1 MRNWCARH
9 PIYFMGL
16 YALFYLTFFA
26 LLERTIQT
34 PDLLVHCRLDDL
46 IPFCKYAII
55 PYSLWFPWI
64 PFTLFFILYKGERSD
79 FWRLCLPLFAGMTMA
94 LLFYAIVPNGLAL
107 RPRYVPGNDI
117 FAKAVQSLYRTD
129 TPMNVCPSIHV
140 FNSVTLMLAY
150 YRTRCFDAP
159 RLRWMR
165 PAAAVAAEPSYQL
178 GSQGTQAGLSPV
190 GQVCFFGTEQKGT
203 TMPAK
208 FELIAP
214 CFFGCEST
222 AKFELTRIGAE
233 NIRVE
238 DGRLSFCGGAEMI
251 AAANLNLRTVERVML
266 LLARYK
272 ATTFDELFDGV
283 YSIPWEEFLPADA
296 AFPVTGSS
304 LNSQLTSIP
313 ACQSVIKKAV
323 VKRLM
328 KGHRTTVLP
337 ESGVEYKVRFMLRKN
352 VCEIMLDT
360 TGEGLHKRGYR
371 RNAMEAPLRET
382 LAATIADLGRVRRDS
397 LVEDPFCGSGTLLIE
412 AAQKAMNI
420 APGLKRRFAAERYSF
435 VPAALWAEQR
445 QKALAESKLDVGF
458 EAFGYDIDPAAVAQA
473 NVNAKLAG
481 VENRCHFE
489 VADVATFAAK
499 PEAIVLTNP
508 PYGERLG
515 TIEGAAKLARTLG
528 QQMEASPCAGL
539 YAITADMDFELHYG
553 KRANKRRKMY
563 NGMIPCQLYMYY
575 NAPKTEKMAKPMPK
589 SGFDGKRTHF
599 EKK

>member
-1 MRNWCARH
+1 
-9 PIYFMGL
+9 
-16 YALFYLTFFA
+16 
-26 LLERTIQT
+26 
-34 PDLLVHCRLDDL
+34 
-46 IPFCKYAII
+46 
-55 PYSLWFPWI
+55 
-64 PFTLFFILYKGERSD
+64 
-79 FWRLCLPLFAGMTMA
+79 
-94 LLFYAIVPNGLAL
+94 
-107 RPRYVPGNDI
+107 
-117 FAKAVQSLYRTD
+117 
-129 TPMNVCPSIHV
+129 
-140 FNSVTLMLAY
+140 
-150 YRTRCFDAP
+150 
-159 RLRWMR
+159 
-165 PAAAVAAEPSYQL
+165 
-178 GSQGTQAGLSPV
+178 
-190 GQVCFFGTEQKGT
+190 
-203 TMPAK
+203 MPAK

-473 NVNAKLAG
+473 NVNAKLA
-481 VENRCHFE
+481 
-489 VADVATFAAK
+489 
-499 PEAIVLTNP
+499 
-508 PYGERLG
+508 
-515 TIEGAAKLARTLG
+515 RTLG

>member
-1 MRNWCARH
+1 
-9 PIYFMGL
+9 
-16 YALFYLTFFA
+16 
-26 LLERTIQT
+26 
-34 PDLLVHCRLDDL
+34 
-46 IPFCKYAII
+46 
-55 PYSLWFPWI
+55 
-64 PFTLFFILYKGERSD
+64 
-79 FWRLCLPLFAGMTMA
+79 
-94 LLFYAIVPNGLAL
+94 
-107 RPRYVPGNDI
+107 
-117 FAKAVQSLYRTD
+117 
-129 TPMNVCPSIHV
+129 
-140 FNSVTLMLAY
+140 
-150 YRTRCFDAP
+150 
-159 RLRWMR
+159 
-165 PAAAVAAEPSYQL
+165 
-178 GSQGTQAGLSPV
+178 
-190 GQVCFFGTEQKGT
+190 
-203 TMPAK
+203 MPAK

-420 APGLKRRFAAERYSF
+420 APGLKRRFAAERYGF
-435 VPAALWAEQR
+435 VPAAIWAEQR
-445 QKALAESKLDVGF
+445 QKALAEAKLDVGF
-458 EAFGYDIDPAAVAQA
+458 EAFGYDIDPAAVALA
-473 NVNAKLAG
+473 NANAKLAG
-481 VENRCHFE
+481 VGDRCRFE
-489 VADVATFAAK
+489 VADVRDFRALDNAV
-499 PEAIVLTNP
+499 VLTNP

-515 TIEGAAKLARTLG
+515 DASEAASLARTLG
-528 QQMEASPCAGL
+528 QVWQAHPAQGL
-539 YAITADMDFELHYG
+539 YAITADADFEQHFG
-553 KRANKRRKMY
+553 KKAARRRKIY
-563 NGMIPCQLYMYY
+563 NGMIPCQLYMYFEQ
-575 NAPKTEKMAKPMPK
+575 PKRERK
-589 SGFDGKRTHF
+589 
-599 EKK
+599 

>member
-1 MRNWCARH
+1 
-9 PIYFMGL
+9 
-16 YALFYLTFFA
+16 
-26 LLERTIQT
+26 
-34 PDLLVHCRLDDL
+34 
-46 IPFCKYAII
+46 
-55 PYSLWFPWI
+55 
-64 PFTLFFILYKGERSD
+64 
-79 FWRLCLPLFAGMTMA
+79 
-94 LLFYAIVPNGLAL
+94 
-107 RPRYVPGNDI
+107 
-117 FAKAVQSLYRTD
+117 
-129 TPMNVCPSIHV
+129 
-140 FNSVTLMLAY
+140 
-150 YRTRCFDAP
+150 
-159 RLRWMR
+159 
-165 PAAAVAAEPSYQL
+165 
-178 GSQGTQAGLSPV
+178 
-190 GQVCFFGTEQKGT
+190 
-203 TMPAK
+203 MPAK

-435 VPAALWAEQR
+435 VPTGQSSARRHWQSPSWTWALRPSATISTPPPWHRPTSTPSWPVWKTAATLRWPM
-445 QKALAESKLDVGF
+445 L
-458 EAFGYDIDPAAVAQA
+458 
-473 NVNAKLAG
+473 
-481 VENRCHFE
+481 
-489 VADVATFAAK
+489 
-499 PEAIVLTNP
+499 P
-508 PYGERLG
+508 PLP
-515 TIEGAAKLARTLG
+515 
-528 QQMEASPCAGL
+528 QS
-539 YAITADMDFELHYG
+539 
-553 KRANKRRKMY
+553 RR
-563 NGMIPCQLYMYY
+563 PSC
-575 NAPKTEKMAKPMPK
+575 
-589 SGFDGKRTHF
+589 
-599 EKK
+599 

>member
-1 MRNWCARH
+1 
-9 PIYFMGL
+9 
-16 YALFYLTFFA
+16 
-26 LLERTIQT
+26 
-34 PDLLVHCRLDDL
+34 
-46 IPFCKYAII
+46 
-55 PYSLWFPWI
+55 
-64 PFTLFFILYKGERSD
+64 
-79 FWRLCLPLFAGMTMA
+79 
-94 LLFYAIVPNGLAL
+94 
-107 RPRYVPGNDI
+107 
-117 FAKAVQSLYRTD
+117 
-129 TPMNVCPSIHV
+129 
-140 FNSVTLMLAY
+140 
-150 YRTRCFDAP
+150 
-159 RLRWMR
+159 
-165 PAAAVAAEPSYQL
+165 
-178 GSQGTQAGLSPV
+178 
-190 GQVCFFGTEQKGT
+190 
-203 TMPAK
+203 MPAK

-222 AKFELTRIGAE
+222 AKFELNRIGAE
-233 NIRVE
+233 NIRVD
-238 DGRLSFCGGAEMI
+238 DGRLTFSGGAEMI
-251 AAANLNLRTVERVML
+251 AAANLHLRTVERVML

-371 RNAMEAPLRET
+371 RNAMEAPIRET

-458 EAFGYDIDPAAVAQA
+458 EAFGYDIDPAAVALA
-473 NVNAKLAG
+473 NANAKLAG
-481 VENRCHFE
+481 VGDRCRFE
-489 VADVATFAAK
+489 VADVKDFA
-499 PEAIVLTNP
+499 PRPSSIILTNP

-515 TIEGAAKLARTLG
+515 DAAEAAALARTLG
-528 QQMEASPCAGL
+528 QVWQASPTAGL
-539 YAITADMDFELHYG
+539 YAITADADFEAHFG
-553 KRANKRRKMY
+553 KKAAKRRKIY
-563 NGMIPCQLYMYY
+563 NGMIPCQIYMYFDR
-575 NAPKTEKMAKPMPK
+575 PVKPVRK
-589 SGFDGKRTHF
+589 
-599 EKK
+599 